1 MTENKVIE
9 LIEKDWEKQVE
20 KSKTP
25 VLVMFYSPTC
35 AHCHVMEPYFRKY
48 AEEYD
53 GKIIFVS
60 LNIMTSQFT
69 TQRYGVMGTPT
80 FKFFCQGKPI
90 QDLVGEVY
98 PPLLKKT
105 IEDVLKDGD
114 RCVQNSTT
122 IDYSISGYA

>member
-20 KSKTP
+20 KSKIP
-25 VLVMFYSPTC
+25 VLVMFHSPTC

-53 GKIIFVS
+53 GKMIFIR

-69 TQRYGVMGTPT
+69 AQRYGVMGTPT
-80 FKFFCQGKPI
+80 FKFFCQGKP
-90 QDLVGEVY
+90 Q
-98 PPLLKKT
+98 
-105 IEDVLKDGD
+105 
-114 RCVQNSTT
+114 
-122 IDYSISGYA
+122 

>member
-9 LIEKDWEKQVE
+9 LIEKDWEKKVE
-20 KSKTP
+20 KSSIP

-48 AEEYD
+48 AVEYA
-53 GKIIFVS
+53 GKLLFIR

-69 TQRYGVMGTPT
+69 TQRYGIMGTPT
-80 FKFFCQGKPI
+80 FKFFCLGRPI
-90 QDLVGEVY
+90 QELVGEIY

-105 IEDVLKDGD
+105 IEDVIKNGNQ
-114 RCVQNSTT
+114 CVQNSST
-122 IDYSISGYA
+122 IDYTISGYT

>member
-1 MTENKVIE
+1 MTKNKVIE
-9 LIEKDWEKQVE
+9 LMEKDWEKQVE

-25 VLVMFYSPTC
+25 VLVMFHSPTC
-35 AHCHVMEPYFRKY
+35 AHCHVMEPYFREF
-48 AEEYD
+48 AEEYST
-53 GKIIFVS
+53 KMRFVRF
-60 LNIMTSQFT
+60 NITTSQFI

-80 FKFFCQGKPI
+80 FKFFCQGRPI

-105 IEDVLKDGD
+105 IEDVLKDGN
-114 RCVQNSTT
+114 RCIQKSSA